1 MKPVDTIT
9 RLFTSGIKPSAQR
22 VAVMDYLCTHYTHP
36 TAEDIYTA
44 LAPSLP
50 TLSKTTVYNTLRLLV
65 GSGVVRQLSVGERGA
80 CFDANLSPHAH
91 FLCRGCGRV
100 FDLCQSADRPEELAR
115 LPEGFAVEQVEL
127 VLRGRCADCR
137 QREAGVSEKQ
147 STD

>member
-1 MKPVDTIT
+1 MKSVDTIT
-9 RLFTSGIKPSAQR
+9 RLSACGIKPSVQR
-22 VAVMDYLCTHYTHP
+22 VAVMDYLRTHYTHP
-36 TAEDIYTA
+36 TAEEIHSA
-44 LAPSLP
+44 LAPSMP

-65 GSGVVRQLSVGERGA
+65 ESGAVRQLPVGERGA
-80 CFDANLSPHAH
+80 CFDADLSPHAH

-100 FDLCQSADRPEELAR
+100 FDLCRSADRPEELAR